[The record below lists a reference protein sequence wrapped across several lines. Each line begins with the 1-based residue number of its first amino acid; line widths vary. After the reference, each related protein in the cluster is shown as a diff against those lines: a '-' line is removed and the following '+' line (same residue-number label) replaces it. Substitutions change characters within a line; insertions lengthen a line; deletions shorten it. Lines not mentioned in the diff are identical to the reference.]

1 MTDGDT
7 IRPVT
12 GPSVLPAQRLGET
25 LAAGHGGITGEN
37 VHSTALPHV
46 EVPSRPAPTRRPEP
60 AEEIIGEPLPKKQ
73 RYGGEGF
80 FRSVTTVGGSTVLA
94 IIAAI
99 AVFLVV
105 KAIPALTAN
114 KENFFTYAK
123 WTTNAIGDAH
133 FGIAALAFGTI
144 VSAAIALL
152 IAVPIALGI
161 ALYLSHYAHKRVAT
175 ALGFVVDL
183 LAAVPSVVFG
193 LWGREY
199 FAGPVQDLSIWLNK
213 YLGWIP
219 IFASD
224 TGFGHSVLLG
234 SLVLAIM
241 ILPIVT
247 SLSREVFM
255 QTPREHEE
263 AAMALGATKWEVI
276 RTAVLPYGRPGIVA
290 SVMLGLGRA
299 LGETIALA
307 MTLGSSFVISASIV
321 EPGGNTIA
329 ANIANAFG
337 EANDQGR
344 SALIASGLV
353 LFAITLIV
361 NMSARAIVR
370 RRKRF
375 LAAATT

>member
-1 MTDGDT
+1 MTDGD
-7 IRPVT
+7 INRIPAT
-12 GPSVLPAQRLGET
+12 GPSVMPAQRPGDT
-25 LAAGHGGITGEN
+25 QAAGHSGVTGETG
-37 VHSTALPHV
+37 SALPTV
-46 EVPSRPAPTRRPEP
+46 EVPDRPAPARIEEP
-60 AEEIIGEPLPKKQ
+60 REQPVGEPLPRRR
-73 RYGGEGF
+73 RYGGETYF
-80 FRSVTTVGGSTVLA
+80 KSLTTVGGSAVLA

-99 AVFLVV
+99 ALFLVIE
-105 KAIPALTAN
+105 AIPALSAN
-114 KENFFTYAK
+114 KENFFTFTK
-123 WTTNAIGDAH
+123 WAPNALDDAH
-133 FGIAALAFGTI
+133 FGIASLAFGTI
-144 VSAAIALL
+144 LSAAIAL
-152 IAVPIALGI
+152 IVAVPVALGI
-161 ALYLSHYAHKRVAT
+161 ALYLSHYAHRRVAT
-175 ALGFVVDL
+175 TLGFAIDL

-193 LWGREY
+193 LWGREF
-199 FAGPVQDLSIWLNK
+199 FAVPVHDFSVWLNK
-213 YLGWIP
+213 YFGWFP
-219 IFASD
+219 LFSSD
-224 TGFGHSVLLG
+224 GRFGHSVLLG

-307 MTLGSSFVISASIV
+307 MTLGSSFVISWSVV

-361 NMSARAIVR
+361 NMTARAIVR
-370 RRKRF
+370 RRKAF

>member
-1 MTDGDT
+1 M
-7 IRPVT
+7 
-12 GPSVLPAQRLGET
+12 PAQRPGNT
-25 LAAGHGGITGEN
+25 LAAGHSGVTGET
-37 VHSTALPHV
+37 VSALPTV
-46 EVPSRPAPTRRPEP
+46 EVPDRPAPARPEEP
-60 AEEIIGEPLPKKQ
+60 REVHVGEPLPKRR
-73 RYGGEGF
+73 RYGGETYF
-80 FRSVTTVGGSTVLA
+80 KSLTTVGGSAVLA

-99 AVFLVV
+99 ALFLIIEAV
-105 KAIPALTAN
+105 PALSAN
-114 KENFFTYAK
+114 KENFFTFTK
-123 WTTNAIGDAH
+123 WSPNALNDAH
-133 FGIAALAFGTI
+133 FGIASLAFGTI
-144 VSAAIALL
+144 LSAAIALL
-152 IAVPIALGI
+152 VAVPIALGI
-161 ALYLSHYAHKRVAT
+161 ALYLSHYAHRRVAT
-175 ALGFVVDL
+175 ILGFAIDL

-193 LWGREY
+193 LWGREF
-199 FAGPVQDLSIWLNK
+199 FAVPVQDLSIWLNK
-213 YLGWIP
+213 YLGWFP
-219 IFASD
+219 LFASD
-224 TGFGHSVLLG
+224 GRFGHSVLLG

-307 MTLGSSFVISASIV
+307 MTLGSSFVISWSVV

-361 NMSARAIVR
+361 NMTARAIVR

>member
-7 IRPVT
+7 SPQVT
-12 GPSVLPAQRLGET
+12 GPSVLPAQRPGT
-25 LAAGHGGITGEN
+25 LSPAAGLGGIHGED
-37 VHSTALPHV
+37 VHATALPHV
-46 EVPSRPAPTRRPEP
+46 EVPVRPAPARRPEP
-60 AEEIIGEPLPKKQ
+60 AEEPHGEPLPKKR

-80 FRSVTTVGGSTVLA
+80 FKSLTTLGGCTVLA
-94 IIAAI
+94 VIEAI

-114 KENFFTYAK
+114 KENFFTFTK
-123 WTTNAIGDAH
+123 WTPNAVGDVR
-133 FGIAALAFGTI
+133 FGIASLAFGT
-144 VSAAIALL
+144 VLSAAIALL
-152 IAVPIALGI
+152 VAVPVAIGI

-175 ALGFVVDL
+175 FLGFVIDL

-199 FAGPVQDLSIWLNK
+199 FAGPVQDLSAWLNK
-213 YLGWIP
+213 YLGWFP
-219 IFASD
+219 LFASD
-224 TGFGHSVLLG
+224 GRFGHSVLLG

-263 AAMALGATKWEVI
+263 AALALGATKWEVI

-290 SVMLGLGRA
+290 SIMLGLGRA

-307 MTLGSSFVISASIV
+307 MTLGSSFVISWSIV

-337 EANDQGR
+337 EANDDGR

-353 LFAITLIV
+353 LFAITLVV

-375 LAAATT
+375 LAAAT